1 MILKKETIGLNYV
14 EPLHIVTE
22 TLNQFYNLWRVSVF
36 KETIVIKWCILM
48 NFTLS
53 SKKKWRENKK

>member
-22 TLNQFYNLWRVSVF
+22 TLSQFYNLWRVSVF
-36 KETIVIKWCILM
+36 KETIVIK
-48 NFTLS
+48 
-53 SKKKWRENKK
+53 

>member
-36 KETIVIKWCILM
+36 KETIVIK
-48 NFTLS
+48 
-53 SKKKWRENKK
+53 